1 MTRGE
6 APQLQQISNTCPD
19 TDPAPGPDGGDQ
31 DPLLLLRGHRPQHP
45 RRRHDPHQPRRG
57 LRPR

>member
-1 MTRGE
+1 MMTE
-6 APQLQQISNTCPD
+6 ETLQLQQINNLLSRHGT
-19 TDPAPGPDGGDQ
+19 APGPDGGDQ
-31 DPLLLLRGHRPQHP
+31 DPLLLLRGHRPHHP